1 MSGRYFMPSFR
12 MSLLSGAV
20 LPLIAGLA
28 VAGPV
33 PSAAETQAAP
43 TARTSAANPAAVP
56 RPAATPTQLAACN
69 PCAAKKGCNPCNPC
83 AAKKACNP
91 CNPCGANAC
100 NPCNP
105 CAGAAGATSAACIV
119 PRLAAANPCA
129 AKKGCNPCNPCAAK
143 GCNPCAAKAAC
154 NPCNPCA
161 AKKACNP
168 CNPCAAAN
176 PCNPC
181 GGATIAEITGD
192 EATAVYECLI
202 GEMVAA
208 YGKSGD
214 PTAESYPAWQRYN
227 AVPYQSATHG
237 SRYVN
242 NYANA
247 VAAAEYGK
255 YEDADPMPAGSLLAK
270 DSFVVMPDGKTGPGP
285 LFLMEKMAEGF
296 NKASQDWRYT
306 LILPSGAIV
315 GTTGGAGSDNM
326 TFCHECHTAMEDQDS
341 MWFLPDE
348 FRASQ

>member
-1 MSGRYFMPSFR
+1 MRSFR
-12 MSLLSGAV
+12 ASLLASAT
-20 LPLIAGLA
+20 LPLIAGLVIA
-28 VAGPV
+28 QPT
-33 PSAAETQAAP
+33 PSTAETQLAP
-43 TARTSAANPAAVP
+43 ASRANTANPTAVP
-56 RPAATPTQLAACN
+56 RPGGAPTQLAACN

-83 AAKKACNP
+83 AAKKSCNP
-91 CNPCGANAC
+91 CAPCSANSC

-105 CAGAAGATSAACIV
+105 CAGAAAATSAACVV

-143 GCNPCAAKAAC
+143 GS
-154 NPCNPCA
+154 
-161 AKKACNP
+161 
-168 CNPCAAAN
+168 NPCAAAN

-208 YGKSGD
+208 YAKSGD
-214 PTAESYPAWQRYN
+214 PTAESYPAWRRYN

-247 VAAAEYGK
+247 VAQAEYGK
-255 YEDADPMPAGSLLAK
+255 FEDAGPMPAGSLLAK
-270 DSFVVMPDGKTGPGP
+270 DSFVVSPDGAVGPGP
-285 LFLMEKMAEGF
+285 LFLMEKMASGF
-296 NKASQDWRYT
+296 NEASQDWRYT
-306 LILPSGAIV
+306 LILPSGAVV
-315 GTTGGAGSDNM
+315 GTTGGAGSESM

-341 MWFLPDE
+341 MWFLPEE
-348 FRASQ
+348 FRAGQ